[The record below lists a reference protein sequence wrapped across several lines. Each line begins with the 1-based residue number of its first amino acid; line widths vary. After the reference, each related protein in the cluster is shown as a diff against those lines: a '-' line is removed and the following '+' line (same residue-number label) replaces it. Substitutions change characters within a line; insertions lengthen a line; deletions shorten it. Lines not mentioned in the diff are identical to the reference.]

1 MVAQHLTAET
11 TRKFIEENAS
21 PKSRLMTDAARQ
33 FPQIGKGFVTHEV
46 VNHSK
51 KEYARGDASTNT
63 VEGFF
68 SVFKR
73 GVVGTYQHMSPQHLE
88 RYVAEFDFRYSNRA
102 ALGVDDAERTTR
114 TIAGVKGKRLMYRQ
128 PRNEIPF

>member
-1 MVAQHLTAET
+1 
-11 TRKFIEENAS
+11 
-21 PKSRLMTDAARQ
+21 
-33 FPQIGKGFVTHEV
+33 
-46 VNHSK
+46 
-51 KEYARGDASTNT
+51 
-63 VEGFF
+63 
-68 SVFKR
+68 
-73 GVVGTYQHMSPQHLE
+73 MSPQHLE